1 MTRQESF
8 KRRVRARMERTG
20 ERYAQARRVL
30 IEQADQ
36 RGGRTRV
43 AEPELGDQAV
53 RGATG
58 RDWDA
63 WCDLIDAWD
72 GDKDDHGALA
82 AHLVDDHGVEGWW
95 AQTVAVGYERITGRR
110 LPYQRSDGTFSATRS
125 RTVAVDPEA
134 LRALLLDDA
143 DRADLLPGLATQ
155 LRSRPTS
162 KNLRLAVGEET
173 AGDDGTVEIAMTPR
187 DDGRVTVHIEHAR
200 LAGPGQVEPWKAY
213 WGDWLEAIDES

>member
-8 KRRVRARMERTG
+8 KRRVRARMEHTG
-20 ERYAQARRVL
+20 ERYAEARRVL
-30 IEQADQ
+30 IEQAD
-36 RGGRTRV
+36 RRRGRTRV

-53 RGATG
+53 REATG

-95 AQTVAVGYERITGRR
+95 SQTIAVGYERITGRR

-125 RTVAVDPEA
+125 RTVSTDPAE

-143 DRADLLPGLATQ
+143 DRADLLPGLATK

-162 KNLRLAVGEET
+162 KNLRFAVGDET
-173 AGDDGTVEIAMTPR
+173 TGDDGTVEIAMTSR

-200 LAGPGQVEPWKAY
+200 LAGPDQVEPWKAY
-213 WGDWLEAIDES
+213 WGEWLEAIDDA